1 MNCYAGRAAKD
12 SIQSF
17 KNRHVFRG
25 QGSGD
30 ARPVL
35 DRQNKF
41 ENGVLAT
48 AGKFTIE
55 NLVVRNYTENGV
67 IVRGADGA
75 TFRPRPRLEFIACRV
90 RLLGFIL
97 AAWRPPSGYP
107 TSDFS
112 VRYTD

>member
-1 MNCYAGRAAKD
+1 M
-12 SIQSF
+12 
-17 KNRHVFRG
+17 
-25 QGSGD
+25 
-30 ARPVL
+30 L

-107 TSDFS
+107 TSDSS
-112 VRYTD
+112 VRCTD